1 MLNGY
6 RRHYT
11 TIRLQDVGKEEYSI
25 IVIEYG
31 LIELLNIFYN
41 GYMKKSR
48 WLYYT
53 VGVAALPIVVRIIV
67 FILMA
72 HKDWPVLVNAVDFVF
87 FGLTLNLSNMNELNS
102 LRLKGRKRVI
112 SDNER
117 EKLSGWSIYAIV
129 VLCIILGFL
138 YVPYGGQTVFNP
150 IAILIASISL
160 AIASFFL
167 SFKVINKINTIDV

>member
-1 MLNGY
+1 M
-6 RRHYT
+6 
-11 TIRLQDVGKEEYSI
+11 
-25 IVIEYG
+25 
-31 LIELLNIFYN
+31 ELLNIFYN
-41 GYMKKSR
+41 RYMKKSR

-72 HKDWPVLVNAVDFVF
+72 HKDWSVLVNAVDFVF

-102 LRLKGRKRVI
+102 MRLKGRKKVI

-138 YVPYGGQTVFNP
+138 YVPYEGQTMFNP

-167 SFKVINKINTIDV
+167 SFKVINKINTIEV